1 MMLVLLILL
10 IAVKPSTPSLVTATK
25 RQETESF
32 RLRHLSSFIVV
43 LAFPTAASA
52 WCWLLH
58 LGFSSSFI
66 RDPHRRCMVQQS
78 RLRSA
83 GVQVVGEHISQQAGQ
98 CGLARRVLQKHL
110 PLTAA
115 NFCSQRGCL
124 VCGRINYLHFVLHN
138 TCKKMGNS
146 GPVNTN
152 SKKTTTI
159 FYSLVCS
166 RRVNYLCRMMFSEGQ
181 LPEKESNQK

>member
-1 MMLVLLILL
+1 MREKRNDD
-10 IAVKPSTPSLVTATK
+10 AGPFNPPHRRYFQASTPSLVTETK

-32 RLRHLSSFIVV
+32 CLRHL
-43 LAFPTAASA
+43 AAASA

-66 RDPHRRCMVQQS
+66 REPHRRCMVQQS

-83 GVQVVGEHISQQAGQ
+83 GVQVVGEHITQQAGQ

-124 VCGRINYLHFVLHN
+124 VCGRINYLHFVLYN

-146 GPVNTN
+146 GTVNTN
-152 SKKTTTI
+152 SKKITTI
-159 FYSLVCS
+159 FYS
-166 RRVNYLCRMMFSEGQ
+166 
-181 LPEKESNQK
+181 